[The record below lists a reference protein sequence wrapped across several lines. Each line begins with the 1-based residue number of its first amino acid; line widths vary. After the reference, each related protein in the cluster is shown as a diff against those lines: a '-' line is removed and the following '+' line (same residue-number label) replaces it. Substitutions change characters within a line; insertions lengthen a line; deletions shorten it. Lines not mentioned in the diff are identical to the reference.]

1 MLCIHSNFYSKA
13 FFKQGKIAPD
23 EKLVVPFF
31 FYSKKKKKICQK
43 GDAMEYLKIVYSSIL
58 SFAALFMFTKL
69 IGNRQ
74 MSQVSM
80 FDYVSSITL
89 GSIAGELAV
98 QSTDSILKPLLSMAV
113 FSISAIIIS
122 YITCKSIVLRRFFEG
137 KAMILYQNGQLYEK
151 NLLKAKLD
159 LDEFLSLCRIC
170 GYFDLSEVHS
180 VYLEANGNLSILP
193 LSKHR
198 PATPEDH
205 GLNPVQSTPLPNII
219 IDGKIMHYNLKLA
232 GRDENWLLNRLKAS
246 GYKDI
251 KEIMLA
257 TYDSSKDKIN
267 VYKKYHRENLRD
279 IFE

>member
-1 MLCIHSNFYSKA
+1 
-13 FFKQGKIAPD
+13 
-23 EKLVVPFF
+23 
-31 FYSKKKKKICQK
+31 
-43 GDAMEYLKIVYSSIL
+43 MEYLNIVISSLISL
-58 SFAALFMFTKL
+58 ASLYVFTKL

-98 QSTDSILKPLLSMAV
+98 QSTNSIIRPLISMGV
-113 FSISAIIIS
+113 FALCAMAIS

-137 KAMILYQNGQLYEK
+137 KAILLYQDGQIFEK

-159 LDEFLSLCRIC
+159 IDEFLSLCRIC
-170 GYFDLSEVHS
+170 GYFDLQKIHS

-193 LSKHR
+193 LSKYR
-198 PATPEDH
+198 PATPDDH
-205 GLNPVQSTPLPNII
+205 NLSPVQSTPLPNII

-232 GRDENWLLNRLKAS
+232 GKSEEWLIKKLKSSGNENI
-246 GYKDI
+246 KDI
-251 KEIMLA
+251 ILA
-257 TYDSSKDKIN
+257 TYDTSKDKIN
-267 VYKKYHRENLRD
+267 IYKKYSKINMRD

>member
-1 MLCIHSNFYSKA
+1 MEFLSIVISS
-13 FFKQGKIAPD
+13 
-23 EKLVVPFF
+23 LV
-31 FYSKKKKKICQK
+31 S
-43 GDAMEYLKIVYSSIL
+43 L
-58 SFAALFMFTKL
+58 AALYFFTKL

-98 QSTDSILKPLLSMAV
+98 QSGGSIIKPLLSMAV
-113 FSISAIIIS
+113 FSISAFIIS

-137 KAMILYQNGQLYEK
+137 KAIILYQNGQIYEK

-159 LDEFLSLCRIC
+159 IDEFLSLCRIN
-170 GYFDLSEVHS
+170 GYFDLSQVHT

-198 PATPEDH
+198 PSTPDDH

-232 GRDENWLLNRLKAS
+232 GKDEKWLLNRLRTD
-246 GYKDI
+246 GYK
-251 KEIMLA
+251 EISEIILA
-257 TYDSSKDKIN
+257 TYDASKDKIN
-267 VYKKYHRENLRD
+267 VYKKYHKENLKD